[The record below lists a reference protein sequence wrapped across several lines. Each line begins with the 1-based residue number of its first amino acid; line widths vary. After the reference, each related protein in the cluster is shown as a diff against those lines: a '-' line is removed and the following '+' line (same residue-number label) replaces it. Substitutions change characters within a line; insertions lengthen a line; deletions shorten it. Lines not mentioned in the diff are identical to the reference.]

1 MSRQT
6 RPLFALAVVFLLAVP
21 AFELQAQT
29 PAAAPDADLYTTYS
43 GTYGALEWI
52 VCGSTSESSGCY
64 GSGSLGP
71 FVAIGA
77 MLEGNPSVS
86 GSVVT
91 RAIYIVDSGAN
102 PAVLY
107 VYTKTDTVSATFDTV
122 SVTLTNTINL
132 PLTGGTNVS
141 ASMAANSRFLFIG
154 TDGGDTPVRVTKSN
168 LHLQR
173 LTDFSGGTLSITSDE
188 YGYVSVEQAG
198 AFTVYGPNGALQE
211 DGGGDQFML
220 GTTQAMPGSA
230 LVGSPSGSALHVNGR
245 NQSVP

>member
-6 RPLFALAVVFLLAVP
+6 YSLLALAVVFSFAVP
-21 AFELQAQT
+21 VIPLHAQT
-29 PAAAPDADLYTTYS
+29 PSTPPDLDLYTTYS
-43 GTYGALEWI
+43 GTYGALDWI

-77 MLEGNPSVS
+77 MLEGNPVVN
-86 GSVVT
+86 GNVVT

-102 PAVLY
+102 PVVLY
-107 VYTKTDTVSATFDTV
+107 VYTKTDTVTATFDTV
-122 SVTLTNTINL
+122 SVKLTNTISL
-132 PLTGGTNVS
+132 PLTGGTDAS

-154 TDGGDTPVRVTKSN
+154 TDEGDTPVRVTKSN

-173 LTDFSGGTLSITSDE
+173 LTDFSGGTLSITSDQ
-188 YGYVSVEQAG
+188 YGYVSVEQVG
-198 AFTVYGPNGALQE
+198 AFTVYGPNGTLQE
-211 DGGGDQFML
+211 DGGGDQFLL

-230 LVGSPSGSALHVNGR
+230 LVGSPAQSALHVTRGN
-245 NQSVP
+245 